1 MGVKETEICEIEYT
15 DREKVESARKQMP
28 LDEHLD
34 ELSEMFKALAS
45 RVRVRILFALSAEEL
60 CVCDLA
66 NFLELSVS
74 AVSHHLRLLRLLK
87 VIKYRKEG
95 LKVYYS
101 LDDEHIEHL
110 LVDALEHMR
119 H

>member
-1 MGVKETEICEIEYT
+1 MDAKETGICEIEYT

-28 LDEHLD
+28 LDKHID
-34 ELSEMFKALAS
+34 ELSEMFKAFGS
-45 RVRVRILFALSAEEL
+45 RVRVRILFALSTEEL

>member
-1 MGVKETEICEIEYT
+1 MDAQKPEICETEYI
-15 DREKVESARKQMP
+15 DRAKVESVRKQMP
-28 LDEHLD
+28 LGKHLD

-45 RVRVRILFALSAEEL
+45 PVRVRILFALSTEEL

-66 NFLELSVS
+66 NLLGLTVS
-74 AVSHHLRLLRLLK
+74 AVSHHLRLLRILK
-87 VIKYRKEG
+87 LVKFQKKG
-95 LKVYYS
+95 LMVYYS

-110 LVDALEHMR
+110 LSDALEHMR

>member
-1 MGVKETEICEIEYT
+1 MDVREAEICEVEYI

-28 LDEHLD
+28 LDKHLD

-45 RVRVRILFALSAEEL
+45 RVRVRILFALSTEGL

-66 NFLELSVS
+66 NLLGLSVS
-74 AVSHHLRLLRLLK
+74 AVSHHLRLLRMLK
-87 VIKYRKEG
+87 VVKYRKEG

-110 LVDALEHMR
+110 LGDALEHMT